1 MSYLYSGFMLDICR
15 KDTVMNKTVKELV
28 YEYYIKGYSIPDI
41 ADILRISKH
50 TVKAQIASIRR
61 GKFAKYSLDTKIFK

>member
-1 MSYLYSGFMLDICR
+1 MSCRYYGFMLDICR

-41 ADILRISKH
+41 AGILNISKH

-61 GKFAKYSLDTKIFK
+61 EKFAKKSFNTKNFK